1 MLTALAGVAAR
12 RPKRML
18 LLAFGAFV
26 IAGVLGGPAAGMLN
40 ARNPFNAPN
49 SQSAH
54 AERVI
59 KDATGRETDPGV
71 LALVP
76 APPGNPEV
84 TAVTRSI
91 ERVAGVASVASPSAG
106 QPSPLVSTDGRSSVV
121 AATLD
126 SGPDPST
133 IVPHIQSALKGL
145 PGVRLGGADVAGI
158 QVGKQALKDLGFAE
172 ILAFPLLAILAFLI
186 FRGLAALLPLA
197 AGTLSVLGAFLVL
210 RVVNAV
216 LPLSVFALN
225 LVIAVGLGLAVDYS
239 LFLVWRFREELH
251 RRDSAAAALL
261 ATLQSTGRTILFSAV
276 TVAAAMSTLTV
287 FPQRFLVSMGI
298 GGAAVALV
306 AAASALLLVP
316 PLLVLL
322 APRLSKSKP
331 ASENRGGWY
340 RLASAVMRRPAL
352 VAVSTTAILIL
363 LASPAPRVHWSGID
377 ASVLPT
383 SQSARVVQDTLANDF
398 PQLYGGQ
405 SILVE
410 ASAPASYGPALVLY
424 AADLRA
430 VPGVAS
436 GSTPTLI
443 APGIWDIRLATPY
456 SGISAD
462 GQRTVRSVRAV
473 AAPVPVLVGGQ
484 AADTLDL
491 RTSIA
496 SAVPLALIILAIVTM
511 LVLWLM
517 TGSVILPVKALLMNA
532 LTAASATGI
541 LVFIFQDG
549 RFTGPLAYTSQGG
562 IEETD
567 FLILAA
573 LAFALSTDYGVFLL
587 ARIRESRSAAVDER
601 QAVAIGLQRTGR
613 LVTAASLMLAVAI
626 GAFST
631 SKLLFLK
638 EVGVGSAAAVLIDAF
653 IVRAMLVP
661 ALMALLGKW
670 NWWSPRPLRNLHA
683 RLGFA
688 ETTAV

>member
-1 MLTALAGVAAR
+1 VLTALAGAAAR

-18 LLAFGAFV
+18 LWAFGAFV
-26 IAGVLGGPAAGMLN
+26 IAGLFGGPAAGMLN
-40 ARNPFNAPN
+40 ARNPFSAPQ
-49 SQSAH
+49 SQSARAERIVQNATH
-54 AERVI
+54 AEI
-59 KDATGRETDPGV
+59 DPGV

-76 APPGNPEV
+76 APPGDLEV
-84 TAVTRSI
+84 AAVARAV
-91 ERVAGVASVASPSAG
+91 ERVPGVASVSAPVAG
-106 QPSPLVSTDGRSSVV
+106 QASPLVSKDGRSSVV
-121 AATLD
+121 AVTLRT
-126 SGPDPST
+126 GPDPAT
-133 IVPHIQSALKGL
+133 IVSRIESALKGL
-145 PGVRLGGADVAGI
+145 PGVRLGGGDVAGI
-158 QVGKQALKDLGFAE
+158 QVGKQALKDLGLAE
-172 ILAFPLLAILAFLI
+172 LLAFPLLAILAFLI

-197 AGTLSVLGAFLVL
+197 AGMLSVLGAFLVL

-239 LFLVWRFREELH
+239 LFLVWRFREELQ
-251 RRDSAAAALL
+251 RRDSAADALL
-261 ATLQSTGRTILFSAV
+261 ATVQSTGRTILFSAA
-276 TVAAAMSTLTV
+276 TVAAAMATLTV

-316 PLLVLL
+316 SLLMLL
-322 APRLSKSKP
+322 APRLAKAKS
-331 ASENRGGWY
+331 ANENEGAWY

-352 VAVSTTAILIL
+352 VAVATTAVLLL

-383 SQSARVVQDTLANDF
+383 SQSARVVQDALASDF
-398 PQLYGGQ
+398 PQLHGGE

-410 ASAPASYGPALVLY
+410 ASAPADEGPALAKY
-424 AADLRA
+424 ATELGA
-430 VPGVAS
+430 VPGVTS
-436 GSTPTLI
+436 VSSPTLAGRGVWEI
-443 APGIWDIRLATPY
+443 KAATPY

-473 AAPVPVLVGGQ
+473 PSPVRVLVGGD

-496 SAVPLALIILAIVTM
+496 SAVPLALTILAIVTM
-511 LVLWLM
+511 FVLWLM
-517 TGSVILPVKALLMNA
+517 TGSVILPVKTLLMNA
-532 LTAASATGI
+532 LTAAAATGL

-549 RFTGPLAYTSQGG
+549 RLTGPLAYTSQGG

-587 ARIRESRSAAVDER
+587 ARIREARSVAVDER
-601 QAVAIGLQRTGR
+601 QAVAIGLERTGR

-653 IVRAMLVP
+653 IVRALLVP

-670 NWWSPRPLRNLHA
+670 NWWSPRPLRRLHA

-688 ETTAV
+688 APE